1 MKNIIDI
8 RHLSS
13 SSSVLC
19 FLMTPDM
26 IDLIRGDLS
35 RCVSRERLRGRL
47 DFQGEVKVNHLAA
60 DTDGVSVGL
69 LHEAGY
75 GG

>member
-1 MKNIIDI
+1 MKSIIKI
-8 RHLSS
+8 RHLDS

-26 IDLIRGDLS
+26 IDLIRGDMS

-47 DFQGEVKVNHLAA
+47 DFQGEVN
-60 DTDGVSVGL
+60 TQTVSVWGCYMRL
-69 LHEAGY
+69 DMVAEVR
-75 GG
+75 